1 MHPKLFTPIALRG
14 VSAKNRVVIS
24 PMCQYSADEG
34 VLNDWHFV
42 HLGRFA
48 QGGAGIVMVE
58 ATAVAADGRITHGDS
73 GLWNNAQ
80 IAPLRRIA
88 DFCRAM
94 GAVPAI
100 QLGHAGRKAS
110 MQRPWFGNGAL
121 TAADS
126 ARGDRAWPVVGA
138 SALPMDASALVPQ
151 ALDAS
156 GLAGLV
162 ENFADAVKRAGEAGF
177 DIVEVHAAHGYL
189 LNQFLSPIANRR
201 SDAFGGDRDGRMRFP
216 LAVIEAARKAWPAD
230 KPLFL
235 RISAVDGVEGGV
247 TLADSVAFCK
257 AAQERGVDLVDC
269 SSGGIGGP
277 ATAAKGAPRPYMFQ
291 VPFSAA
297 IKRETGLAT
306 MAVGLIVHPQQAES
320 IIVSGEADLVA
331 IGREALFDPNWPLH
345 AEMAL
350 RGGDIAAFASWPK
363 QAGWWLERREGDL
376 RKLEG
381 PTLVFRGVD

>member
-235 RISAVDGVEGGV
+235 RISAVDGIEGGV
-247 TLADSVAFCK
+247 TLADSVTFCIAAK
-257 AAQERGVDLVDC
+257 ARGVDVVDC

-277 ATAAKGAPRPYMFQ
+277 ATAAKGAPRPYMHQ
-291 VPFSAA
+291 VPFAGA

-320 IIVSGEADLVA
+320 IIASREADLVA

-381 PTLVFRGVD
+381 PTLAFRGVD